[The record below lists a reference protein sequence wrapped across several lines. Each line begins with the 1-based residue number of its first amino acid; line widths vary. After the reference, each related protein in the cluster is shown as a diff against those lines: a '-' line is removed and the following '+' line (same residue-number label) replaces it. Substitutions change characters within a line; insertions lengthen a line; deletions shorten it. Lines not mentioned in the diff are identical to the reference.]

1 MKQKLIAFIE
11 ACGLKQVFILSSG
24 VVIAQV
30 IGILAQ
36 TVATRLY
43 DPDQFGLLNLLVSL
57 VSMFTP
63 LVTMQYEYSI
73 ITEKTDK
80 NANSV
85 TAVCFLFCSIGTFV
99 FAVGVTIY
107 NIIVP
112 ETFAELGGWLSVS
125 VVMIFFSGIA
135 SIATSY
141 NNRFGQYGIIS
152 KVSVYRAAVSGA
164 VKLAYGAVKPSFV
177 GLVLSNII
185 STAFGMRKQTKYM
198 RQKENMTQIARVSR
212 EDLKGAFLRNIN
224 QMLYSTP
231 GLFIIGYSSSVIPF
245 YIKSLYG
252 LTENGFYAITVSTI
266 SLPLT
271 LISANVGKVFFKNAA
286 QEYNTTGSFFKSVKS
301 TVLMLSVISAAG
313 FTLLYFIAVPLFSL
327 VYGSEWARSGQFA
340 VYIVPLYAIK
350 FVSHAVN
357 GGLIIRK
364 KQKMLLVVRSLFLVA
379 SFICYYAAKYLALP
393 IETFLIMISL
403 SYAALYLVLLIMVII
418 NSRDTLAKAA

>member
-1 MKQKLIAFIE
+1 M
-11 ACGLKQVFILSSG
+11 
-24 VVIAQV
+24 
-30 IGILAQ
+30 
-36 TVATRLY
+36 
-43 DPDQFGLLNLLVSL
+43 
-57 VSMFTP
+57 
-63 LVTMQYEYSI
+63 
-73 ITEKTDK
+73 
-80 NANSV
+80 
-85 TAVCFLFCSIGTFV
+85 
-99 FAVGVTIY
+99 
-107 NIIVP
+107 
-112 ETFAELGGWLSVS
+112 
-125 VVMIFFSGIA
+125 
-135 SIATSY
+135 
-141 NNRFGQYGIIS
+141 
-152 KVSVYRAAVSGA
+152 YRAAVSGA